1 MDYRKIEIDKTNDND
16 KLELLL
22 IKIATWH
29 NLTPNLWISN
39 YKVSGKDI
47 DETVNRIKG
56 TRNEDLFLA
65 IAEEQNNVQ
74 GFIWAY
80 KSEKVQDSVMILSL
94 YTAEEH
100 RGEGIATKLKSLL
113 EEWCKLEG
121 IRTIETTVHYK
132 NSSMITLNQKLGY
145 VPGMLY
151 MTKILS

>member
-16 KLELLL
+16 KLDLLL
-22 IKIATWH
+22 IKIARWH

-39 YKVSGKDI
+39 YKASDKDI
-47 DETVNRIKG
+47 DETVNIIKS

-65 IAEEQNNVQ
+65 VAEDDQNNVR

-80 KSEKVQDSVMILSL
+80 KSERVQDSVMILSL
-94 YTAEEH
+94 YTEEDH
-100 RGEGIATKLKSLL
+100 RGQGVATNLKSLL

-132 NSSMITLNQKLGY
+132 NSSMIALNQKLGY

-151 MTKILS
+151 MTKTL